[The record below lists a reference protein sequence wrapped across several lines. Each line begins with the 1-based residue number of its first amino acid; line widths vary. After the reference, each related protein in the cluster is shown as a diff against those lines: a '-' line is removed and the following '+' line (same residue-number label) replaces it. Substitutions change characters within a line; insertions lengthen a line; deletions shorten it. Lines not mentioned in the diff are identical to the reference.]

1 MLGNMERSNLEN
13 NKRILRIGV
22 DVSMLSEQP
31 TGIGR
36 YTYEILSRAV
46 SMGHEWFLYSH
57 RPLVLGDWTQKNV
70 HLRTSHMP
78 KHLLRMLWMQTVVPF
93 LVSRDNLDLF
103 WSPAH
108 RLPYLLSQRIAKVVT
123 IHDLVWKYA
132 GDTMRPVSR
141 WLDATLMPQAV
152 RMADKV
158 ITVSNHTANDV
169 LKEMPY
175 AEGKIFPISLG
186 VSNLKP
192 VAESSS
198 LELIGVDMPYFLFV
212 GTLEPRKNLVGLIE
226 AYSKLPIDVRSS
238 AHLVIVGG
246 KGWGGVNIAAIASRF
261 GVQDCIQVLGYV
273 TDAQLATLYTFAI
286 FLAMP
291 SFYEGFGLP
300 LLEAMSRGTPVLT
313 SNCASMPEVAGDAG
327 LLVDPHDVSSISKAL
342 SSMLTDKTLVKSLR
356 DKSIVNAKHFSWDLA
371 VQKTL
376 NIIEDAAK
384 AHK

>member
-1 MLGNMERSNLEN
+1 MLGNMEQSSLGN

-36 YTYEILSRAV
+36 YTYEILSRSV
-46 SMGHEWFLYSH
+46 SKGHEWFLYSH
-57 RPLVLGDWTQKNV
+57 RPLVIGDWTHKNV

-78 KHLLRMLWMQTVVPF
+78 KRILRMLWMQTVVPF
-93 LVSRDNLDLF
+93 LASRDNLDLF

-108 RLPYLLSQRIAKVVT
+108 RLPSFLPHNMAKVVT

-132 GDTMRPVSR
+132 GDTMRPLNK
-141 WLDATLMPQAV
+141 WLDATLMPKAV
-152 RMADKV
+152 RIADKV
-158 ITVSNHTANDV
+158 ITVSNHTANDL

-186 VSNLKP
+186 VSNLKS
-192 VAESSS
+192 ASKLSS
-198 LELIGVDMPYFLFV
+198 LESIGVDKPYFLFV

-226 AYSKLPIDVRSS
+226 AYSKLPKEVRSS
-238 AHLVIVGG
+238 ALLVIVGG
-246 KGWGGVNIAAIASRF
+246 KGWGGVDIVSIASMF
-261 GVQDCIQVLGYV
+261 GVQDSIQVLGYV
-273 TDAQLATLYTFAI
+273 TDAQIATLYTFAI

-327 LLVDPHDVSSISKAL
+327 LLVDPHDVGSISKAL
-342 SSMLTDKTLVKSLR
+342 YTMLIDKTLLKNLR
-356 DKSIVNAKHFSWDLA
+356 DKSIINAQRFSWDLA

-376 NIIEDAAK
+376 NVIEDAAK
-384 AHK
+384 I

>member
-1 MLGNMERSNLEN
+1 MLDNMEQSSLEN

-22 DVSMLSEQP
+22 DVGMLSEQP

-57 RPLVLGDWTQKNV
+57 RPIVLGDWTQKNV

-78 KHLLRMLWMQTVVPF
+78 KRMLRMLWMQIAIPF
-93 LVSRDNLDLF
+93 LALRDNLDLF

-108 RLPYLLSQRIAKVVT
+108 RLPSLLPHNIAKVVT
-123 IHDLVWKYA
+123 IHDLVWRHA
-132 GDTMRPVSR
+132 GDTMRPLSR

-152 RMADKV
+152 RIADKV

-186 VSNLKP
+186 VSNFKLASKL
-192 VAESSS
+192 SS
-198 LELIGVDMPYFLFV
+198 LESIGVDAPYFLFV

-226 AYSKLPIDVRSS
+226 AYSKLPIDVRNS
-238 AHLVIVGG
+238 ALLVIVGG
-246 KGWGGVNIAAIASRF
+246 KGWGKVDIASIASMF
-261 GVQDCIQVLGYV
+261 GVQDSIKVLGYV
-273 TDAQLATLYTFAI
+273 TDAQLATLYTFAK

-327 LLVDPHDVSSISKAL
+327 LLVDPHDVGSISKAL
-342 SSMLTDKTLVKSLR
+342 YAMLTDKALVRGFR
-356 DKSIVNAKHFSWDLA
+356 DKSIINAQRFSWDLS

-376 NIIEDAAK
+376 NVIEDATK
-384 AHK
+384 I